1 MRVCLVSAALF
12 ECIVGLV
19 LSMSRSVCLTA
30 YYMWD
35 YKLKKKTT
43 IGIVYEFYY
52 FPIVIC
58 VSLVSKVQGSIF
70 IALLRCSLQ
79 VSV

>member
-1 MRVCLVSAALF
+1 MYCGACVEHVEICMFDGILY
-12 ECIVGLV
+12 VGLQIE
-19 LSMSRSVCLTA
+19 
-30 YYMWD
+30 
-35 YKLKKKTT
+35 KKT